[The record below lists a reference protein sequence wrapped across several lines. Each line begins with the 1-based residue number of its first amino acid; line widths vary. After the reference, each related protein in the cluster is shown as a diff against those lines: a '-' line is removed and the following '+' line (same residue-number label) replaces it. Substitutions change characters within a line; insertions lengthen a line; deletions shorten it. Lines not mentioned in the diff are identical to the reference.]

1 MELHELEPGGERD
14 VPLEDAHQTAGVEV
28 AKPPKKGGRARLL
41 ILLPALLVCA
51 LLLLVAL
58 NWTALRVAFSP
69 MWALENG
76 IDRVMDP
83 PQPMSL
89 GFLGQVELGKL
100 GVNCSGVVD
109 LQADKDG
116 LRLMVED
123 CTLGTDEDSQTLS
136 FYLSPKEVA
145 AAVPGLTGGLE
156 GWYGLSLETP
166 MVEQAAGTGGDPG
179 YGWYFGD
186 EQLATMQ
193 ESADRAR
200 EALSGVTRLG
210 LRDEERR
217 AVTAFL
223 EGCDKKVEHIDGE
236 YLLHFTQS
244 DAGETEKLCQA
255 LGLPQGLFSGAV
267 ELDFTLHQRGT
278 LRAVDARSENLSFFL
293 ELGEYPE
300 REPTPR
306 LEAEWGDG
314 AGTLT
319 LALTVGWGK
328 APEAPEY
335 QNAFSLLPRID
346 F

>member
-14 VPLEDAHQTAGVEV
+14 VTLEDARQTAGGEA
-28 AKPPKKGGRARLL
+28 AKPPKKRRRARLL

-58 NWTALRVAFSP
+58 NWTALRVALSP

-89 GFLGQVELGKL
+89 GFLGQVELGEL
-100 GVNCSGVVD
+100 GVNCSGVMG

-136 FYLSPKEVA
+136 LYLSPQEVA
-145 AAVPGLTGGLE
+145 AVVPALTGGLE
-156 GWYGLSLETP
+156 GWYGLRLDTP

-186 EQLATMQ
+186 AQLATMQ
-193 ESADRAR
+193 ECADQARA
-200 EALSGVTRLG
+200 ALLEVTRLG
-210 LRDEERR
+210 LNDEERE

-223 EGCDKKVEHIDGE
+223 EGCDKKVEHVDGE

-244 DAGETEKLCQA
+244 DAQETEKLSQA
-255 LGLPQGLFSGAV
+255 LGLPRGLFSGAV

-278 LRAVDARSENLSFFL
+278 LRSVDAKSENLSFFL

-306 LEAEWGDG
+306 LEAQWEGG
-314 AGTLT
+314 SLT
-319 LALTVGWGK
+319 LALTVGWSRTL
-328 APEAPEY
+328 EAPEY
-335 QNAFSLLPRID
+335 QNAFSLLPRLG
-346 F
+346 

>member
-14 VPLEDAHQTAGVEV
+14 VPLEDARQTAGVETV
-28 AKPPKKGGRARLL
+28 KPPKKWGRARLL
-41 ILLPALLVCA
+41 ILLPALLVCG

-58 NWTALRVAFSP
+58 NWTALRVALSP

-76 IDRVMDP
+76 IGRVMDP
-83 PQPMSL
+83 PQPMRL
-89 GFLGQVELGKL
+89 GFLGQVELGEL
-100 GVNCSGVVD
+100 GVNCSGVMD

-123 CTLGTDEDSQTLS
+123 CTLGTDERAETLGV
-136 FYLSPKEVA
+136 YLSPKEVA
-145 AAVPGLTGGLE
+145 AAIPALTGGQE

-166 MVEQAAGTGGDPG
+166 MAGQAAGTGGDPG
-179 YGWYFGD
+179 YGWFFGQ

-193 ESADRAR
+193 ECADQAR
-200 EALSGVTRLG
+200 EALAGVTRLG
-210 LRDEERR
+210 LSDEERK

-223 EGCDKKVEHIDGE
+223 EGCDKTVEHVGGE

-244 DAGETEKLCQA
+244 DAGETEELCQA
-255 LGLPQGLFSGAV
+255 LGLPDGLFSGAV

-278 LRAVDARSENLSFFL
+278 LRSVDARSENLSFFL

-306 LEAEWGDG
+306 LEAEWEGG
-314 AGTLT
+314 SLT
-319 LALTVGWGK
+319 LALTVERGQT
-328 APEAPEY
+328 PEAPEY
-335 QNAFSLLPRID
+335 QNAFSLLPRVD